1 MYEFLNLERKH
12 MFDFKNKKTSGL
24 EKCEDIWILGKNTC
38 SIQKTLWPKRTKYFK
53 VPMNSFKI

>member
-1 MYEFLNLERKH
+1 MYEFLNLERKY

-38 SIQKTLWPKRTKYFK
+38 SIQENIMTKTYQVL
-53 VPMNSFKI
+53 

>member
-24 EKCEDIWILGKNTC
+24 EKCEDIWILGKSTC
-38 SIQKTLWPKRTKYFK
+38 SIQENIMTKTYQVL
-53 VPMNSFKI
+53 

>member
-24 EKCEDIWILGKNTC
+24 ENV
-38 SIQKTLWPKRTKYFK
+38 KTFE
-53 VPMNSFKI
+53 S